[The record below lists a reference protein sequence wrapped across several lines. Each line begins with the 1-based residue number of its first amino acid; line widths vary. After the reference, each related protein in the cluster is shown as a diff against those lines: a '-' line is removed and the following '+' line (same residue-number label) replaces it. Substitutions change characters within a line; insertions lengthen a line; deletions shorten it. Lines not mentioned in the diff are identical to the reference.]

1 MLMSPRKFL
10 SSLII
15 FLENLLYL
23 KKLVH
28 QINGPVERGIGAA

>member
-1 MLMSPRKFL
+1 MLMYLRKCL
-10 SSLII
+10 SSLAI

-28 QINGPVERGIGAA
+28 QVNGPVGRGVGAA

>member
-1 MLMSPRKFL
+1 MHVSENFDHRLPFF
-10 SSLII
+10 

-28 QINGPVERGIGAA
+28 QMNDPVEKGVDAA

>member
-10 SSLII
+10 SSLTI

-28 QINGPVERGIGAA
+28 QMNGPVEGGVGAA

>member
-1 MLMSPRKFL
+1 MLMSPRKCL
-10 SSLII
+10 SPLTI

-28 QINGPVERGIGAA
+28 QTNGPVERGVGTT

>member
-1 MLMSPRKFL
+1 MLMSTRKFL

-23 KKLVH
+23 KKLEH
-28 QINGPVERGIGAA
+28 QMNGPVERGVGAT